1 MNVKGDGRMRR
12 FVPVWL
18 AVAVLIV
25 MAGFSSVG
33 VGSQLN
39 CLPPPIGSTV
49 NKTPGGVFTVEI
61 SFKNTGQTEGTWSV
75 NVAFEDE
82 TWTWKGTAQTLT
94 LKADSSKMLV
104 WNGTVPAGAP
114 IDSTARLVVYYSD
127 THTALDWWIHV
138 VPAAELAITDST
150 VR

>member
-1 MNVKGDGRMRR
+1 MNVRREDTMRK
-12 FVPVWL
+12 FIPVWL
-18 AVAVLIV
+18 AVAVLIA

-39 CLPPPIGSTV
+39 CLPPPIGGTV
-49 NKTPGGVFTVEI
+49 NKAPDGIFMVEI

-75 NVAFEDE
+75 NVVFESE
-82 TWTWKGTAQTLT
+82 TWAWKGTAQILT
-94 LKADSSKMLV
+94 LKAGNRKMLV
-104 WNGTVPAGAP
+104 WNGTVPTDAP

-127 THTALDWWIHV
+127 TCTTLDWWIHV